1 MQTDREAITVASNVS
16 VLLSA
21 DERISHFPRSC
32 TLMMM
37 MVMLRLQVF
46 VF

>member
-16 VLLSA
+16 ILLSA